1 LQKIT
6 SLKYTLLSKE
16 QLESLHQ
23 EFAVFLAS
31 QSIDKI
37 EWDRIKKENPK
48 LVDQEIELFSDM
60 VWEKV
65 LDRVSYLEHFTPNH
79 IFLIQTQKEK
89 FYSIIIS
96 TNQKNINFCN
106 KEGLDWL
113 EQNWNSNEIIFKT
126 GQKTIEQDPNQ
137 EIFELIK
144 KGATITSGELY
155 QKINLIL
162 NP

>member
-1 LQKIT
+1 M
-6 SLKYTLLSKE
+6 KYTQLSKE

-37 EWDRIKKENPK
+37 EWERIKKENPK
-48 LVDQEIELFSDM
+48 LVSQEIQLFSDM

-65 LDRVSYLEHFTPNH
+65 LERASYLEHFTQNH
-79 IFLIQTQKEK
+79 IFLIHTKKEI

-96 TNQKNINFCN
+96 TNQKNIDFCE

-126 GQKTIEQDPNQ
+126 GHKIIESNPNH

-144 KGATITSGELY
+144 KGATITNGDLY
-155 QKINLIL
+155 KKINLIL

>member
-1 LQKIT
+1 M
-6 SLKYTLLSKE
+6 KYTLLSKE

-31 QSIDKI
+31 QSIDQK
-37 EWDRIKKENPK
+37 EWERIKKENQI
-48 LVDQEIELFSDM
+48 LVNQEIELFSDM

-65 LDRVSYLEHFTPNH
+65 LDNVSFLEHFTQNH
-79 IFLIQTQKEK
+79 IFLIHTQKEI

-96 TNQKNINFCN
+96 TNQKNIDFCE

-126 GQKTIEQDPNQ
+126 GKKIIESDPNQ

-144 KGATITSGELY
+144 KGATITKGELY

>member
-1 LQKIT
+1 
-6 SLKYTLLSKE
+6 LKYTLLSKE

-31 QSIDKI
+31 QSIDKK
-37 EWDRIKKENPK
+37 EWERIKNENPK
-48 LVDQEIELFSDM
+48 LVNQEIELFSDM

-65 LDRVSYLEHFTPNH
+65 LDNVSFLEHFTQNH
-79 IFLIQTQKEK
+79 IFLIHTQKEK

-96 TNQKNINFCN
+96 TNQKNIDFCQ

-126 GQKTIEQDPNQ
+126 GEKIIESNSNQ

-144 KGATITSGELY
+144 KGATITKGELY